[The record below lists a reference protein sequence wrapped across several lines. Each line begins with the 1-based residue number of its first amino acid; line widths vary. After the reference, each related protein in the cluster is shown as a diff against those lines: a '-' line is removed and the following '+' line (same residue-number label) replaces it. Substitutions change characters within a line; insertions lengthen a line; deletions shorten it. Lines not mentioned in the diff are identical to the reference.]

1 MFAHYNYL
9 EKRKAGSDSMEE
21 AVIIAKMRS
30 GTTDVFTEIVE
41 KYQVPILRYLFR
53 LTGNYQLAQD
63 LAQDTFIQAYKSI
76 LKTNSD
82 LKFRAWLYRI
92 ATNNALQYHRHKRV
106 LSFLLFDSNKIEEI
120 PSSSDPSEITD
131 EKIVIRETLSKV
143 NPKHRTSL
151 VLHYVE
157 GFKYREIAEILGIT
171 EEGVRKRVARGKEEF
186 RKHYDRG
193 GDAP

>member
-1 MFAHYNYL
+1 
-9 EKRKAGSDSMEE
+9 MEE

>member
-1 MFAHYNYL
+1 
-9 EKRKAGSDSMEE
+9 MEE

-41 KYQVPILRYLFR
+41 KYQTPILRYLFR

-82 LKFRAWLYRI
+82 LQFKAWLYRI
-92 ATNNALQYHRHKRV
+92 ATNNALQYHRRKRV
-106 LSFLLFDSNKIEEI
+106 LSFLPFNSNKIEEI
-120 PSSSDPSEITD
+120 PSSRNPSEITD
-131 EKIVIRETLSKV
+131 EKIVIRETLRKV

-157 GFKYREIAEILGIT
+157 GFKYREIAEILGVS

-186 RKHYDRG
+186 RKYYEKG
-193 GDAP
+193 GDTL